1 MIEITSSYVD
11 SLAPNGAAIK
21 NALGLVQKN
30 KFVQLHHSGSGD
42 LLFGEC
48 KGSGSSNYATSAD
61 FAVPDKPVFRCSC
74 PSRQFPCKHSLGLMY
89 ALVQG
94 QTFTEAPV
102 PDDLAAKRAKA
113 EQREE
118 KKQEAQTTEAGK
130 AAKPKRTNKT
140 AGLKKV
146 ASQLEGLDHLD
157 KLLAG
162 FVRRGLGTLD
172 AKSVK
177 ALKEQ
182 VKAFGNYYL
191 PGVQNE
197 LRLLQL
203 QLARKEEA
211 EEGYPNARATLIRL
225 HALSTR
231 GRVHLQSKLNS
242 GEPGP
247 DPGSALDE
255 ALGHAWTLAELQQ
268 HGLVKEKAAML
279 QLAFLSYDDGAR
291 QEWVDLGY
299 WLDLDSGDV
308 HRTVNYRPYRAA
320 RHMKEEDSMGEV
332 LRARELVLYP
342 GNLNRRV
349 RFEEWTSAE
358 PAKEDWTAVR
368 KAAQRSYPDAVK
380 AARNQLRNP
389 LADPL
394 AVVLLEVAE
403 TLKTEDGQYA
413 IRSKDGAE
421 LALTGALPWD
431 TLALLPH
438 IASDFVHDCCM
449 LVAMAHDSKAGRLAV
464 QPLSIVKEDR
474 VLRLL

>member
-1 MIEITSSYVD
+1 MIEITSSYID

-30 KFVQLHHSGSGD
+30 KFVQLHYAAAGD

-61 FAVPDKPVFRCSC
+61 FAVPDQPVFRCSC

-94 QTFTEAPV
+94 HTFTEAPV

-118 KKQEAQTTEAGK
+118 KKQEAQTSEAGK
-130 AAKPKRTNKT
+130 PAKPKKTNKT

-146 ASQLEGLDHLD
+146 TSQLEGLDHLE

-172 AKSVK
+172 RRAVRG
-177 ALKEQ
+177 LKEQ

-211 EEGYPNARATLIRL
+211 EEGYSNARTTLIRL
-225 HALSTR
+225 HALCTR
-231 GRVHLQSKLNS
+231 GRAHLQSKLDN

-247 DPGSALDE
+247 DPGSGLEE

-268 HGLVKEKAAML
+268 HGLVKENTPLL
-279 QLAFLSYDDGAR
+279 QLSFFSYDDGSR
-291 QEWVDLGY
+291 QEWVDQGY
-299 WLDLDSGDV
+299 WLDLESGDV

-320 RHMKEEDSMGEV
+320 RHMKEEDSFGQV
-332 LRARELVLYP
+332 VRARELFLYP
-342 GNLNRRV
+342 GSLNRRV
-349 RFEEWTSAE
+349 RYEEWSSGE
-358 PAKEDWTAVR
+358 PEEEDWTAVR
-368 KAAQRSYPDAVK
+368 RAAQRSYPDAVK

-413 IRSKDGAE
+413 IRSQEGVE
-421 LALTGALPWD
+421 LALAGALPWD

-438 IASDFVHDCCM
+438 IASDFLQNCCM

-464 QPLSIVKEDR
+464 QPLSIVKDDR
-474 VLRLL
+474 VLRLV